1 MKSLKIFL
9 SGASE
14 DTNKL
19 IPKINSTGHTVIGI
33 SLDSSESL
41 RQIKN
46 LQPDLVLV
54 DISSNGEDF
63 FKVARIVAEDNI
75 PIILLIDYAQKDR
88 IIKVAEKNF
97 FTYLIKPVS
106 EEVLLLLLEVSV
118 NYSNHVQSLEGEIK
132 KLKKELVSRKV
143 IEKAKGILMENQGIS
158 ENEAFRRI
166 QKQSMNKRISMKK
179 MSEAIIMAYEID
191 SSSC

>member
-14 DTNKL
+14 DKNKL
-19 IPKINSTGHTVIGI
+19 IPKINSTGHRVIGI

-191 SSSC
+191 RSS